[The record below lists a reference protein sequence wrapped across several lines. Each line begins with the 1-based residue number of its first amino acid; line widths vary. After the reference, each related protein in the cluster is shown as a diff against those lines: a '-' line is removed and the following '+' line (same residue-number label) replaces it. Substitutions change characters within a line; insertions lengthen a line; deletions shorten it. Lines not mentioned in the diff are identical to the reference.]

1 MLFITITETNTLP
14 IMQLYYA
21 QTGLVSFQTT
31 YNHTNSMLSLYKDYS
46 ATERPEDEE
55 QGCVREDAQTNRNA
69 LPCQRLAQI
78 MNVMH

>member
-14 IMQLYYA
+14 RMQLYYA

-55 QGCVREDAQTNRNA
+55 QGCVREDALTNRNA
-69 LPCQRLAQI
+69 PSERLKM
-78 MNVMH
+78 MNITR